1 MRLLLLAYYF
11 PPIGGAGAQRNTKLA
26 RYLPERGFEIDVITG
41 PLSDGHRWAPQD
53 ETMIAEIHESVRV
66 HRIPGPEPSWSSGW
80 RRRTERWL
88 RRPWP
93 WQGWWADQT
102 VRLALERARDVD
114 LVYCSLAPFAVA
126 PAAIEISRQLD
137 RPLVLDLEDPWA
149 LDEML
154 IFETG
159 LHRRLEL
166 RTMERVLRTAAGIVM
181 NTPESA
187 ARVLET
193 FPRLRSTPV
202 TSIVNGYDSADFD
215 GPPPPRTD
223 DAFRIVHTGT
233 LHSVE
238 QDRHPRLRRFVGGG
252 TEAHIASRSLI
263 YLLRAVDE
271 LLGERP
277 DLADRI
283 EVHLA
288 GRLTDADRREIGDS
302 HLVHEHG
309 FLPHRETIGLIRSAD
324 LLFLPMHDVPAG
336 SRAAIVPCKSYE
348 YLASKRPILAA
359 VPDGDLRDMLADSGT
374 ARLARPTDVA
384 ELKTGIAEAID
395 AAAAGLGS
403 PGGNDALL
411 ARIERQSLTSCVV
424 EFLDV
429 IHTSNGNADLLLAS

>member
-1 MRLLLLAYYF
+1 MRVLLLAYYF

-26 RYLPERGFEIDVITG
+26 RYLPERGFELDVITG
-41 PLSDGHRWAPQD
+41 PLSNGHRWAPQD
-53 ETMIAEIHESVRV
+53 ETMIDEIHESVRV
-66 HRIPGPEPSWSSGW
+66 HRVPGPEPSWSSGW

-93 WQGWWADQT
+93 WQQWWAEHS
-102 VRLALERARDVD
+102 VRLALERFRDVD

-126 PAAIEISRQLD
+126 SAAIRVSRQLD
-137 RPLVLDLEDPWA
+137 KPLVLDLEDPWA

-159 LHRRLEL
+159 LHRLLEL
-166 RTMERVLRTAAGIVM
+166 RTMERVLRAADGIVM

-193 FPRLRSTPV
+193 FPRLGSMPV
-202 TSIVNGYDSADFD
+202 TSIVNGYDSADFE
-215 GPPPPRTD
+215 GPPPVRTD
-223 DAFRIVHTGT
+223 DTFRIVHTGT
-233 LHSVE
+233 LHSFE

-263 YLLRAVDE
+263 YLLQALDE

-277 DLADRI
+277 EAADRI

-288 GRLTDADRREIGDS
+288 GRLTNADRRVIGES
-302 HLVHEHG
+302 HLVREHG
-309 FLPHRETIGLIRSAD
+309 FLPHTETIALVRSAD
-324 LLFLPMHDVPAG
+324 LLFLPMHDVVVG

-359 VPDGDLRDMLADSGT
+359 VPDGDLRDLLADSGT
-374 ARLARPTDVA
+374 ARLVRPTDVA
-384 ELKTGIAEAID
+384 AIKTGIAEAID
-395 AAAAGLGS
+395 FAASGLPGPAA
-403 PGGNDALL
+403 NDALL
-411 ARIERQSLTSCVV
+411 ARIERQALTSCTV
-424 EFLDV
+424 EFIERV
-429 IHTSNGNADLLLAS
+429 QMSNGSTDLLLAS